1 MTDDSASI
9 CSTDDGTPGVRTSSR
24 IKKPNRLYV
33 MDSSS
38 GLTVGKTNVAS
49 QKKEKMT
56 KAKNKEQLSSKGGH
70 PLVMVNDKS

>member
-9 CSTDDGTPGVRTSSR
+9 CSTDDGTPGIRTSSR

-38 GLTVGKTNVAS
+38 GLTVGKTNTAP

-56 KAKNKEQLSSKGGH
+56 KTKNNEQMTLKGGH
-70 PLVMVNDKS
+70 SLVMVNDKS